1 MGLDITKLKGKI
13 PESVYNEL
21 PTVISKFSINT
32 INRMVHFLGQCSHES
47 NNFKVTKENL
57 NYSAQG
63 LANTFSSRFAVDLKA
78 KIKIPNALAKSIE
91 RNPELIAN
99 NVYCDRMGNGNTVSG
114 DGFKYSG
121 KGYIQLTGKDNYT
134 LFDKAVDDDILKNP
148 DLVATKYPLT
158 SAGFFWYNN
167 GLNKLADVG
176 ITDSDITKVT
186 KKINGATIGL
196 THRIELTKGFYNLL
210 K

>member
-1 MGLDITKLKGKI
+1 MSLDITKLKGKI

-21 PTVISKFSINT
+21 PNVISKFSINT
-32 INRMVHFLGQCSHES
+32 INRMAHFLGQCSHES
-47 NNFKVTKENL
+47 GNFKTTKENL

-63 LANTFSSRFAVDLKA
+63 LANTFPSRFAVDPKA
-78 KIKIPNALAKSIE
+78 KIKVPNALAKSIE
-91 RNPELIAN
+91 RKPQEIAN
-99 NVYCDRMGNGNTVSG
+99 NAYCDRMSNGNTASN

-134 LFDKAVDDDILKNP
+134 LFDKFVDEDIVKNP

-158 SAGFFWYNN
+158 SAGFFWNT
-167 GLNKLADVG
+167 NKINVLADVG
-176 ITDSDITKVT
+176 IGDDIITKVT
-186 KKINGATIGL
+186 KKINGGTLGIDS
-196 THRIELTKGFYNLL
+196 RIELTKGFYNLL